1 MTVTNAIDR
10 VYQMDDPG
18 NDAITDTLLVQAI
31 SVFTGAT
38 AAATTTTSINITNT
52 ALETFLQVRLAANS
66 EYGLQGGQV
75 VNAVVDNK
83 GQIIRDRRSE
93 VQFARRRN
101 GIDERRIEK
110 LAKTATSDADRASIA
125 PAAPKR

>member
-66 EYGLQGGQV
+66 EYNITFPQPISVDGIRFDSGPAGSQV
-75 VNAVVDNK
+75 F
-83 GQIIRDRRSE
+83 IY
-93 VQFARRRN
+93 
-101 GIDERRIEK
+101 
-110 LAKTATSDADRASIA
+110 TA
-125 PAAPKR
+125 